1 MKVTNKFYLLQ
12 VGQDIVSPLG
22 FRYNLHTTDIFELKI
37 WCGFDSIERLYKSAI
52 CNGIHTYKI
61 YLPFYILSMERMSNF
76 CVNSL
81 HFSLTFN
88 INKAQ

>member
-1 MKVTNKFYLLQ
+1 MKVTNKFYLMQ
-12 VGQDIVSPLG
+12 VDQDIVSPLG

-61 YLPFYILSMERMSNF
+61 LK
-76 CVNSL
+76 VNTTSKL
-81 HFSLTFN
+81 EEV
-88 INKAQ
+88 Q